1 MKVIA
6 LAKKEAQDCINQPNL
21 FNGCICSNICNARGY
36 LGIGCN
42 TDDHGF
48 LDKFGITSELK
59 VEMSWNLKNSSIAN
73 VYELCFLTFRR
84 LNEKI
89 TV

>member
-1 MKVIA
+1 M
-6 LAKKEAQDCINQPNL
+6 
-21 FNGCICSNICNARGY
+21 
-36 LGIGCN
+36 
-42 TDDHGF
+42 DDHGF

-73 VYELCFLTFRR
+73 VYELCFLTFSR

>member
-6 LAKKEAQDCINQPNL
+6 LAKKEAQVSINQSNL
-21 FNGCICSNICNARGY
+21 SYGRICSNICNARGQ
-36 LGIGCN
+36 LGVGCN
-42 TDDHGF
+42 MNDHGF
-48 LDKFGITSELK
+48 LDKFGVTSELK

-84 LNEKI
+84 LNEKV